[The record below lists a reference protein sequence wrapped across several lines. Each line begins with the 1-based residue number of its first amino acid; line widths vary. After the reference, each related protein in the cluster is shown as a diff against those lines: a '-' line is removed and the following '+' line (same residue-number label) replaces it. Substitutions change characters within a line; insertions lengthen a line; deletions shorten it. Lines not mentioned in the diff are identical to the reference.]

1 MSGNDGDLDA
11 IRQQRMAEL
20 QARQQQATAQD
31 MAQEQALQQ
40 AEMQKQA
47 ILRQFLTDGART
59 RLNSVRM
66 GKPEFAS
73 QVEQQI
79 IALAQSGRLGDK
91 ISESQMKDLLQKLS
105 PSSRKSFDIKRR

>member
-66 GKPEFAS
+66 SKPEFAS

-91 ISESQMKDLLQKLS
+91 ISESQMKDLLQKLA
-105 PSSRKSFDIKRR
+105 PSTRKSFDIKRR

>member
-20 QARQQQATAQD
+20 QARQQQTAAQD
-31 MAQEQALQQ
+31 MAQDQALQQ

-66 GKPEFAS
+66 SKPEFAS

-79 IALAQSGRLGDK
+79 IALAQSGKLGDK
-91 ISESQMKDLLQKLS
+91 ISESQMKDLLKKLS

>member
-11 IRQQRMAEL
+11 IRQQRMAEI
-20 QARQQQATAQD
+20 QARQQVAAQD
-31 MAQEQALQQ
+31 VAQEQALQQ
-40 AEMQKQA
+40 AEMQTQA
-47 ILRQFLTDGART
+47 ILRQFLTEGART

-66 GKPEFAS
+66 SKPEFAS

-91 ISESQMKDLLQKLS
+91 KSEAQMKDLLQKLS